1 VDDRRRDPRLAE
13 RLIRSLGRNV
23 ATAASIAHLGRD
35 VNGADGHHKPE
46 TISAYLDAMS
56 RLMIVE
62 DLAAWAPSLRSRTR
76 LRATPVRPFVDPSLA
91 VAALHATPARLKA
104 DLEWTGLV
112 FENLVVRDLRVYAQ
126 ALDGQVFAYRDE
138 SGLEADAIVEL
149 SNGRWAAFE
158 VKLGT
163 RQVDAAAANLTRP
176 RDRVDTRVVGD
187 PLALVVIT
195 SSGYAYT
202 RDDGVSVVPIAALG
216 P

>member
-1 VDDRRRDPRLAE
+1 
-13 RLIRSLGRNV
+13 
-23 ATAASIAHLGRD
+23 
-35 VNGADGHHKPE
+35 
-46 TISAYLDAMS
+46 
-56 RLMIVE
+56 
-62 DLAAWAPSLRSRTR
+62 
-76 LRATPVRPFVDPSLA
+76 
-91 VAALHATPARLKA
+91 LHATPARLKA

-163 RQVDAAAANLTRP
+163 RQVDAAAANLTRL
-176 RDRVDTRVVGD
+176 RDRVDTHVVGD
-187 PLALVVIT
+187 PLALVVVT